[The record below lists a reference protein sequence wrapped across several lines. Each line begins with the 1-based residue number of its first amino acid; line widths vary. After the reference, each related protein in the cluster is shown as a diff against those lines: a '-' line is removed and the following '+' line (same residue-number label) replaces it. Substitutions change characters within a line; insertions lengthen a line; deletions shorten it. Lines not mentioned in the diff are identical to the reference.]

1 MALFTS
7 NERRALA
14 TMILTSAVGMGL
26 LACNGSGAKTDAT
39 GTSVTSVT
47 AATTVAGGTKVG
59 DLPLSVDLPPGAVAN
74 DGAPGFHS
82 DDESIYVVVKK
93 VDDTDAKDLASAK
106 KSTQEILFKKWVK
119 AEKTADGWVMSWIG
133 TGMSMDGKATET
145 NSYSVRRRIGDASY
159 DCYGSVKVAANVANN
174 LKRARRSRPR
184 RRGVAEADDD
194 GSARWSP
201 ALRLCGADTVR
212 RTYVRP
218 QLLNRRG
225 AAAQGTCHVH
235 PSSGGPSGSLP
246 GSRAAMNVWPLASLT
261 RTTTS
266 GQGTRL
272 SRSESTCWRLLVG
285 SDTGAPGTSEART
298 NTMRRSRASSNRSS
312 AAVAAARTPVPTLR
326 RIA

>member
-14 TMILTSAVGMGL
+14 TLVLTSAVGMGL
-26 LACNGSGAKTDAT
+26 LACNGSGAKTDST

-119 AEKTADGWVMSWIG
+119 ADKTADGWVMSWIG

-145 NSYSVRRRIGDASY
+145 NSYSVRRKIGDASY

-174 LKRARRSRPR
+174 IKLCQALK
-184 RRGVAEADDD
+184 
-194 GSARWSP
+194 
-201 ALRLCGADTVR
+201 
-212 RTYVRP
+212 
-218 QLLNRRG
+218 
-225 AAAQGTCHVH
+225 AA
-235 PSSGGPSGSLP
+235 P
-246 GSRAAMNVWPLASLT
+246 
-261 RTTTS
+261 
-266 GQGTRL
+266 
-272 SRSESTCWRLLVG
+272 
-285 SDTGAPGTSEART
+285 
-298 NTMRRSRASSNRSS
+298 
-312 AAVAAARTPVPTLR
+312 
-326 RIA
+326 